1 VACAASMST
10 TRVVS
15 TVLAQDH
22 FYRDFLSLHM
32 SKKTQKLAV
41 MMLAVIAPLRICALV
56 LATGWMSVWC
66 SDVLSGKGEQ
76 KGCSRLLLP
85 GASPETP
92 QRYPNQLG
100 WLRAVRDS

>member
-1 VACAASMST
+1 MVVKARNTTELLVACTAPMST
-10 TRVVS
+10 TRAVS

-41 MMLAVIAPLRICALV
+41 MLRSAIGPLRICALV

-66 SDVLSGKGEQ
+66 SDVLSGTGEA
-76 KGCSRLLLP
+76 KRLL
-85 GASPETP
+85 
-92 QRYPNQLG
+92 
-100 WLRAVRDS
+100 